1 MRSWRKADCMG
12 RVEGVYAGAIQPTE
26 PYWSGQQR
34 CFMLDKRWN
43 ASYMG
48 IELSGEERRR

>member
-1 MRSWRKADCMG
+1 MRSWRKADSMG
-12 RVEGVYAGAIQPTE
+12 RVERVYAGAIQPIE

-34 CFMLDKRWN
+34 CFMLDIRWN